1 MKKLLL
7 ATTLLF
13 LSVTGFTQKDSTQL
27 VTTWRTFN
35 ATPFITNPSGD
46 SSVHLGIDTTR
57 TYNYDV
63 DWDNDGVFDILGVT
77 TAITHRYP
85 DTGTYTIR
93 IRGQFPRVVFG
104 DLIYY
109 YNGSGLH
116 VKNDCAKLVSLD
128 QWGTTVW
135 EDLFAAF
142 YGCQNLQYNAVDIPN
157 LSLVTR
163 LDQMFSSCSKFNG
176 AIGNWD
182 VSRVKNMKW
191 MFYQAREFNQ
201 DLSNWRIDSVT
212 DMEGIFAAAT
222 NFNQS
227 LSSWNVSN
235 VTTMKSMFRGAYDF
249 NQDISSWDVSS
260 VKDMSSMF
268 EYDSSFN
275 QDISTWQV
283 DSVVRFEYMFRWAGD
298 FNQDIS
304 TWNVDS
310 AVFMRSMFEGASSFD
325 QDLSNWDILN
335 RIKNLYGFFDN
346 SGISIHNYDAMLASW
361 ESRIPATFI
370 FARLGAAGLTYCLS
384 DSIRNELRLNNFITI
399 GDSLNCIGVGV
410 AEDIASESEEG
421 FIIYP
426 NPTKGVFTLDQ
437 HSPAKTQEVF
447 IYNMQGQLVYSVVL
461 KSQKQQINLTGF
473 GPGIYLLRVGE
484 ESKRLVV
491 Y

>member
-35 ATPFITNPSGD
+35 TDPNVTSSSGD

-57 TYNYDV
+57 TYNYDI
-63 DWDNDGVFDILGVT
+63 DWDNDGIFDTLGVT

-93 IRGQFPRVVFG
+93 IRGQFPRIVFG
-104 DLIYY
+104 DRIFYL
-109 YNGSGLH
+109 NGTGGQLKRDH
-116 VKNDCAKLVSLD
+116 LKLVSLD

-142 YGCQNLQYNAVDIPN
+142 HGCRNLQYSAIDIPN

-163 LDQMFSSCSKFNG
+163 LDQMFYACRKFNG

-182 VSRVKNMKW
+182 VSRVKNMYS
-191 MFYQAREFNQ
+191 MFAFAFEFNQ
-201 DLSNWRIDSVT
+201 DLSNWRVDSVT
-212 DMEGIFAAAT
+212 NMEGVFGIAPK
-222 NFNQS
+222 FNQD

-235 VTTMKSMFRGAYDF
+235 VTTMKFMFTACHDF

-260 VKDMSSMF
+260 VKDMSYMF

-275 QDISTWQV
+275 QDISSWQV
-283 DSVVRFEYMFRWAGD
+283 DSVVRFEYMFRGAVD

-310 AVFMRSMFEGASSFD
+310 AIFMRSMFEGASSFD

-399 GDSLNCIGVGV
+399 GDSLNCLGVGV